1 MSEIND
7 DNSII
12 KINPGLLDALS
23 RGQLNIDV
31 FKKEIMVLECMV
43 AGTSFRKLDQ
53 VEAELLSTVQL
64 DMKREGKNEFDAFAI
79 ALYFREIKVGYIPKE
94 KNQVIARLMDAGKA
108 FYATIQAKRVGGELV
123 EAGCE
128 GVYEGLVELVNW
140 LIS

>member
-1 MSEIND
+1 MTGSND

-23 RGQLNIDV
+23 KGQLNIDV
-31 FKKEIMVLECMV
+31 FKKEIMVLECIV

-53 VEAELLSTVQL
+53 VEAELLSTVPL
-64 DMKREGKNEFDAFAI
+64 DMKREGKNEFDPFAI

-108 FYATIQAKRVGGELV
+108 FYATIQAKEW
-123 EAGCE
+123 E
-128 GVYEGLVELVNW
+128 GNW
-140 LIS
+140 LRLDVRVYMKD